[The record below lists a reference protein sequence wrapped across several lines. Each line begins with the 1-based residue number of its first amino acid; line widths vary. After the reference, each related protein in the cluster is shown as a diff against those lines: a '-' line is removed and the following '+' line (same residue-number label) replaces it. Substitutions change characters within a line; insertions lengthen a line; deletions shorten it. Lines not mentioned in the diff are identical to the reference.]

1 MSISKKTSYAKAA
14 LITILLTT
22 ITGCSS
28 ININCDNAGGSNKTS
43 MNLKRQTVDETKNEK
58 IDNINE
64 ISIDATISSINVIP
78 EKRSDVKAHVY
89 GDFSSNAS
97 LEFKTQIS
105 GEKLNIYERFTN
117 NYSINIRN
125 IDLKLDIYVPQDY
138 SKNLTIESSSGD
150 ISIKD
155 IANLDK
161 VVIKTKSGD
170 MNIYNLKAASLEAY
184 ATSGSFG
191 GKDITV
197 ETASIN
203 ASSGDINIENLNGDL
218 SGVVSSG
225 DISVA
230 NPEFNHDMDLT
241 ASSGDAEV
249 TIPKSSEF
257 YIDAAAS
264 SGEITCEFP
273 AVVEGKSHGNTLRGV
288 VGNPKNKI
296 NIKTSSGDIY
306 IRSK

>member
-1 MSISKKTSYAKAA
+1 MFKKTFCAKAA

-28 ININCDNAGGSNKTS
+28 ININYDNTGSSNKTN
-43 MNLKRQTVDETKNEK
+43 MNLKRQAVDETKNEK

-64 ISIDATISSINVIP
+64 ISIDATISNINIIP
-78 EKRSDVKAHVY
+78 EKRSDVEAHIY
-89 GDFSSNAS
+89 GEFSSNAS

-105 GEKLNIYERFTN
+105 GEKLNIYEKLASN
-117 NYSINIRN
+117 LINTGN
-125 IDLKLDIYVPQDY
+125 TDLKLDIYIPQDY

-155 IANLDK
+155 SINLDK

-170 MNIYNLKAASLEAY
+170 MNIYNLKAASLEAC
-184 ATSGSFG
+184 ATSGDFE

-203 ASSGDINIENLNGDL
+203 ASSGDVNIENLNGDL

-230 NPEFNHDMDLT
+230 NPEFNYNMDLT
-241 ASSGDAEV
+241 VSSGDAKV

-257 YIDAAAS
+257 YIDAAVS

-273 AVVEGKSHGNTLRGV
+273 VVVEGKSHGNTLRGV
-288 VGNPKNKI
+288 VGNSKNKI
-296 NIKTSSGDIY
+296 NIKASSGDIY
-306 IRSK
+306 IRAK